1 MGENGEEICQNGKTG
16 QRRDFVMQARDWLT
30 AIENEYVTG
39 RESLQKL
46 GEKYD
51 VPLRAML
58 PELCGGK
65 IQTMAELKDVMT
77 G

>member
-1 MGENGEEICQNGKTG
+1 
-16 QRRDFVMQARDWLT
+16 MQARDWLT